1 MAIAS
6 GELWLN
12 ALSAYDSFQ
21 CNQIEIDPLQLVLCP
36 NQPNDLEMVPRQHRL
51 VIAPQW

>member
-6 GELWLN
+6 GKLWLN
-12 ALSAYDSFQ
+12 ALSAYGSFQ
-21 CNQIEIDPLQLVLCP
+21 CNWIEIDLLQLVLCP
-36 NQPNDLEMVPRQHRL
+36 NQLNDLEMVPRQHWL

>member
-6 GELWLN
+6 VKLWLN
-12 ALSAYDSFQ
+12 VLFTYDSFQ
-21 CNQIEIDPLQLVLCP
+21 CNWIEIDPLQLVLCP
-36 NQPNDLEMVPRQHRL
+36 NQLNDLEMVLRQCWL